1 MNYLI
6 NIAKGLEAEE
16 CRLKKKKKTLLS
28 TSFGFQQIICQQLVV
43 KHSSRWGEDKN
54 AQTNDYDRK

>member
-16 CRLKKKKKTLLS
+16 CRLKKKNILLS
-28 TSFGFQQIICQQLVV
+28 TSFGFQQIICQQLVL
-43 KHSSRWGEDKN
+43 KQSSRWGEDKN